1 MMPLVVAVAINV
13 AALLYAG
20 FLVCLLCILIVQFI
34 ADGCFPNRRRR
45 LWF

>member
-13 AALLYAG
+13 AAILYAG
-20 FLVCLLCILIVQFI
+20 FLVCLFFIMLFQFCM
-34 ADGCFPNRRRR
+34 DGCFPNRRRR

>member
-13 AALLYAG
+13 AAILYAG
-20 FLVCLLCILIVQFI
+20 VLLILLSIMLFHFCM
-34 ADGCFPNRRRR
+34 DGCFPNRRRR